1 MPPRAAIKRPNE
13 EDEMAALL
21 LVASLAM
28 SATAGAKTSDK
39 GGAAPLASR
48 WRSAMRGWQMAV
60 IEIAII
66 VRSSASLERTRGAP
80 ERRHVK
86 SKYYNLRIILPIPF
100 DIGSLPAYN

>member
-1 MPPRAAIKRPNE
+1 
-13 EDEMAALL
+13 MAALL

-28 SATAGAKTSDK
+28 SATAGANERQRRRC
-39 GGAAPLASR
+39 AAGVAVAVRYARLV
-48 WRSAMRGWQMAV
+48 MAV

-86 SKYYNLRIILPIPF
+86 AKYRNLRIILPIPF
-100 DIGSLPAYN
+100 HIESLPAYN

>member
-1 MPPRAAIKRPNE
+1 
-13 EDEMAALL
+13 
-21 LVASLAM
+21 
-28 SATAGAKTSDK
+28 
-39 GGAAPLASR
+39 
-48 WRSAMRGWQMAV
+48 MAV

-86 SKYYNLRIILPIPF
+86 AKYYNLRIILPIPF